1 MKMSNTPPEDIV
13 YVIDDDEAA
22 RESLAFL
29 IRTGGFK
36 TRSFT
41 GGAAFLDALDNLAPG
56 CIVTDLRMP
65 DVDGMKLL
73 REIRRREIAMPIIV
87 VTGQGDIP
95 LAVQAMRLGALDFLE
110 KPYDD
115 AVMLRAV
122 GLALKRHHEES
133 KAIGERADILRRLA
147 SLSSRERQVLDGL
160 ISGKPN
166 KIIAY
171 DLGISI
177 RTIEIYRAHVMTK
190 MGANSLSDLIRMT
203 LIATYSEF
211 PARAAG

>member
-1 MKMSNTPPEDIV
+1 MKMSNTLPEDTV

-29 IRTGGFK
+29 IRSAGIK
-36 TRSFT
+36 TRAFV
-41 GGAAFLDALDNLAPG
+41 GGAAFLNALDSLPPG

-65 DVDGMKLL
+65 EVDGMKLL
-73 REIRRREIAMPIIV
+73 REIRRRENPMPVIV

-115 AVMLRAV
+115 AVMLRTV
-122 GLALKRHHEES
+122 GFALKRHQEES
-133 KAIGERADILRRLA
+133 KAQGERADILHRLE
-147 SLSSRERQVLDGL
+147 SLSLRERQVLDGL
-160 ISGKPN
+160 VSGKPN

-211 PARAAG
+211 PTKAAS

>member
-13 YVIDDDEAA
+13 YVVDDDEAA
-22 RESLAFL
+22 RDSLAFL
-29 IRTGGFK
+29 IRTAGIR
-36 TRSFT
+36 TRSFA
-41 GGAAFLDALDNLAPG
+41 GGAAFLEALDNLAPG

-65 DVDGMKLL
+65 DVDGMNILD
-73 REIRRREIAMPIIV
+73 EIRRREIPMPVIL

-110 KPYDD
+110 KPFDD

-122 GLALKRHHEES
+122 GLALKRHQEES
-133 KAIGERADILRRLA
+133 KAKGERAEIMRRLA

-160 ISGKPN
+160 VSGKPN

-211 PARAAG
+211 PERAAG

>member
-1 MKMSNTPPEDIV
+1 MSNTQPEDIV

-29 IRTGGFK
+29 IRSAGIR
-36 TRSFT
+36 TRAFV
-41 GGAAFLDALDNLAPG
+41 GGAAFLDALDGLAPG

-65 DVDGMKLL
+65 NIDGMKLL
-73 REIRRREIAMPIIV
+73 REIRRREIVMPVIV

-110 KPYDD
+110 KPFDD
-115 AVMLRAV
+115 AVMLRTV
-122 GLALKRHHEES
+122 GLALKRHQEES
-133 KAIGERADILRRLA
+133 KAQGERTDILRRLA

-160 ISGKPN
+160 VSGKPN

-211 PARAAG
+211 PTKAAS

>member
-1 MKMSNTPPEDIV
+1 MKMSNMPPDDIV

-29 IRTGGFK
+29 IRTAGFK
-36 TRSFT
+36 TRSFV
-41 GGAAFLDALDNLAPG
+41 GGAAFLDALEGLTPG

-73 REIRRREIAMPIIV
+73 REIRRREIAMPVIV

-115 AVMLRAV
+115 AVMLRTV

-147 SLSSRERQVLDGL
+147 LLSSRERQVLDGL